1 MNGPL
6 PAFNLRKA
14 LVRAALALF
23 AAFIFQPSFAA
34 DDFQKENKEA
44 EAGYNAGRHII
55 EHIGDSHEWHIVG
68 DVHIPLPVILHVP
81 GGMEFFSSARL
92 SHGASYTGAHGTYA
106 LHEGK
111 VVVVNAD
118 GSENVEVTSHL
129 LDISLTKNACAII
142 VSVLLLLWLMIGT
155 ARWYARNPNSA
166 PKGLAGFM
174 EPIILFIRDDVSR
187 KSIGDKH
194 YARFTPYLLTL
205 FFFLWINNITALI
218 PIFPFG
224 ANITGN
230 IVTPLVLAVITFFIV
245 TIVAKWHYWRHML
258 AMPGIPVAVLVILT
272 PIEVLSHFIRP
283 TVLMIR
289 LFANLMSGHI
299 VLLVFFSLIF
309 IFGATSVTTGY
320 IVGIP
325 ALAFSIFI
333 NLLELLVGAIQ
344 AYVFTLL
351 TAMYIGAAVADGH
364 HGHDATL

>member
-1 MNGPL
+1 MNAPF
-6 PAFNLRKA
+6 PAYNLRNA

-23 AAFIFQPSFAA
+23 AAFVFQPSFA
-34 DDFQKENKEA
+34 EGGTEKEA
-44 EAGYNAGRHII
+44 EAGYNAGKHII

-81 GGMEFFSSARL
+81 GGMEFFSSSRL
-92 SHGASYTGAHGTYA
+92 SHGATYTGARGTYA
-106 LHEGK
+106 LEEGK
-111 VVVVNAD
+111 VVAVNAD
-118 GSENVEVTSHL
+118 GSENEEATSHI

-142 VSVLLLLWLMIGT
+142 ISVLLLLWLMIGT

-364 HGHDATL
+364 HGHEDVL

>member
-1 MNGPL
+1 MNAPL
-6 PAFNLRKA
+6 PAFNLRNA

-23 AAFIFQPSFAA
+23 AAFIFQPSFASDNLA
-34 DDFQKENKEA
+34 KENKEA
-44 EAGYNAGRHII
+44 AAGYDAGKHII
-55 EHIGDSHEWHIVG
+55 EHIGDSHDWHIVG

-81 GGMEFFSSARL
+81 QGMEFFSSSRL
-92 SHGASYTGAHGTYA
+92 SHGAAYTGTHGTYA
-106 LHEGK
+106 LEEGK

-118 GSENVEVTSHL
+118 GSENEEATSHL
-129 LDISLTKNACAII
+129 IDFSLTKNACAII
-142 VSVLLLLWLMIGT
+142 LSVLILLWLMIGT

-166 PKGLAGFM
+166 PKGLASFM

-230 IVTPLVLAVITFFIV
+230 IVTPLVLAVITFFLV

-258 AMPGIPVAVLVILT
+258 AMPGIPIPVLIILT
-272 PIEVLSHFIRP
+272 PIEILSHFIRP

-309 IFGATSVTTGY
+309 IFGATSVATGY
-320 IVGIP
+320 IVSIP

-333 NLLELLVGAIQ
+333 NCLELLVGAIQ